1 MIESFSCDESG
12 KDLIKRESKDK
23 SEYFAIV
30 DESFSLS
37 ISQEEGLPDMIDD
50 RTDDFIAIDAL
61 YSTPGTLVVS
71 DLKKEMVVEDD
82 SSLSLQ
88 EVPHYVFSPGIE
100 EKNLEISHFLVQ
112 NKRVMCSPIFD
123 EYSNEEE

>member
-50 RTDDFIAIDAL
+50 SVDDCIAIDAL
-61 YSTPGTLVVS
+61 YSAPGTPIVLY
-71 DLKKEMVVEDD
+71 LK
-82 SSLSLQ
+82 
-88 EVPHYVFSPGIE
+88 
-100 EKNLEISHFLVQ
+100 
-112 NKRVMCSPIFD
+112 
-123 EYSNEEE
+123 